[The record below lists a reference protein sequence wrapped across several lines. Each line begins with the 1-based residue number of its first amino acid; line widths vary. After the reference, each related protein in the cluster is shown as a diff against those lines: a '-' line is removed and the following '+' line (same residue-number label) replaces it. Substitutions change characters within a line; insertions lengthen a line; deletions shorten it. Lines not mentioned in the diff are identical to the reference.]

1 MAATAFELIGGHLA
15 LDFVNTVD
23 WRGDPTRRRDLLVTF
38 EDLLAWGKAAKVLTA
53 GAVRAMSAAA
63 RQDQARA
70 RRCLRRA
77 RRLREVLAR
86 VLGAAGRD
94 TPPAARD
101 VGRLNVFLG
110 AALKRRRLEI
120 RRTAFVWG
128 WADEEGDPFDS
139 LLWPIVLAAAEL
151 LASDRRTQIHE
162 CGGEG
167 CGWLFLDTSRNRRRR
182 WCTMQGCGNRA
193 KARRFYERIHEEKRA
208 ETNAPTS

>member
-1 MAATAFELIGGHLA
+1 MAATAFDLIGGHLA

-23 WRGDPTRRRDLLVTF
+23 WRGDPVRRRDLLVTF
-38 EDLLAWGKAAKVLTA
+38 EDLLGWAKAAKVLTA
-53 GAVRAMSAAA
+53 DTLRAMSVAAQ
-63 RQDQARA
+63 RDRARA
-70 RRCLRRA
+70 VRSLRRA

-94 TPPAARD
+94 APPAARD

-110 AALKRRRLEI
+110 AALKRRRLAI
-120 RRTAFVWG
+120 RRTAFVWN
-128 WADEEGDPFDS
+128 WANEEGDTFDS

-151 LASDRRTQIHE
+151 LASDHRTQIHE

-167 CGWLFLDTSRNRRRR
+167 CGWLFLDTSRNQRRR

-193 KARRFYERIHEEKRA
+193 KARRFYERMREERR
-208 ETNAPTS
+208 